1 MIQTW
6 LCNTPLEAG
15 FFLDLYIDLFNI
27 CIKKVNY
34 FHFIY
39 RSNKCLSLFGWSNKS
54 LLYKGT
60 FMFMIEFIS
69 YSLPSC
75 LCMKKAIS
83 RDLHSSFQTERTDFW
98 RNTIVANFFGIL
110 QILTTSV
117 LNNNADIDYIS
128 IHSFLEKRER

>member
-1 MIQTW
+1 MSLYYSILIVLKFIHCFYKTW

-15 FFLDLYIDLFNI
+15 IFLDLYIDLFNI

-60 FMFMIEFIS
+60 FMFMIKFIS

-75 LCMKKAIS
+75 LKYEKGYFTGFT
-83 RDLHSSFQTERTDFW
+83 LQHPNRTD
-98 RNTIVANFFGIL
+98 RLLHNGAQRCTIHLLAKL
-110 QILTTSV
+110 L
-117 LNNNADIDYIS
+117 A
-128 IHSFLEKRER
+128 

>member
-1 MIQTW
+1 MSLYYSILIVLKFIHCFYQTW

-15 FFLDLYIDLFNI
+15 IFLDLYIDLFNI

-60 FMFMIEFIS
+60 FMFMIKFIS

-75 LCMKKAIS
+75 LKYEKGYFTGFT
-83 RDLHSSFQTERTDFW
+83 LQYPNRTDRLFAQ
-98 RNTIVANFFGIL
+98 RCTTVHNTIVGQTFGI
-110 QILTTSV
+110 
-117 LNNNADIDYIS
+117 NPHY
-128 IHSFLEKRER
+128 

>member
-1 MIQTW
+1 MSLYYSILIVLKFIHCFYQTW

-15 FFLDLYIDLFNI
+15 IFLDLYIDLFNI

-60 FMFMIEFIS
+60 FMFMIKFIS

-75 LCMKKAIS
+75 LSMKKAIS
-83 RDLHSSFQTERTDFW
+83 RDLHSSFQTERTDFCTMVHNGAQYNCCQLFW
-98 RNTIVANFFGIL
+98 HSANPH
-110 QILTTSV
+110 
-117 LNNNADIDYIS
+117 Y
-128 IHSFLEKRER
+128 